1 MSMQCPLC
9 VSDGG
14 EIVWQNALARV
25 VLADEPN
32 YPGFCRVILNAHY
45 AEMTDLATAE
55 RNALMDIVW
64 AVEKVVREVLQ
75 PHKINLASLGNVVP
89 HLHWHIIPRWNDDLH
104 FPAPVWASAA
114 AGRQTHAIAEE
125 QLQQLKQQLEQL
137 KP

>member
-32 YPGFCRVILNAHY
+32 YPGFCRVILNTHC
-45 AEMTDLATAE
+45 AEMTDLAAAE
-55 RNALMDIVW
+55 RNALMEIVW
-64 AVEKVVREVLQ
+64 AVEKVVRQVLQ
-75 PHKINLASLGNVVP
+75 PHKINLACLGNVVP
-89 HLHWHIIPRWNDDLH
+89 HLHWHIIPRWSDDLH
-104 FPAPVWASAA
+104 FPAPVWASPA
-114 AGRQTHAIAEE
+114 AGRQTHVIAAE